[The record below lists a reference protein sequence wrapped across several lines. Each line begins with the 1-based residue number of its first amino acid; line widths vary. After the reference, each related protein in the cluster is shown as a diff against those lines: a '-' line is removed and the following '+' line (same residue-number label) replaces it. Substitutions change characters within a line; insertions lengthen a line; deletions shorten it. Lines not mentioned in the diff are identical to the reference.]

1 MCVCVCVCVY
11 KTFHNSKN
19 ILITCSN
26 YFYYCPY
33 STVKE
38 MELQRCQAI
47 CQSNKANNLD

>member
-1 MCVCVCVCVY
+1 MYIYIYMYVY
-11 KTFHNSKN
+11 KTFHNSKG